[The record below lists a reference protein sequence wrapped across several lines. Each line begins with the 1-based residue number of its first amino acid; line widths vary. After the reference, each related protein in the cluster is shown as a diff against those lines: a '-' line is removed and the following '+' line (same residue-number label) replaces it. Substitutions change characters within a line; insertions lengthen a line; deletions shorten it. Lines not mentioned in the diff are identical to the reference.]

1 MAVIAPTTPERDAVA
16 SDRILKA
23 ATALFCKRGYHGTPV
38 RALARVLHMEAPS
51 LYYRFPSKQEILFA
65 ILDRTL
71 DDLLDGLR
79 EAVATGEG
87 AENRLR
93 AAVRFHVLF
102 HARRRREAFVSHSEL
117 RSLTPANLRRVIAK
131 RDRYEQIFRGLLTAG
146 ARAGSF
152 QVPDVKLTAAAILST
167 CTGVATWFSD
177 GGRLQPEAIAER
189 YVATILRSVERRA
202 NGSRS

>member
-1 MAVIAPTTPERDAVA
+1 MAVIAPATHERDAVT
-16 SDRILKA
+16 SDRILRA
-23 ATALFCKRGYHGTPV
+23 ATALFEKRGYHGTPV

-71 DDLLDGLR
+71 DDLLGGLR
-79 EAVATGEG
+79 EAVAAAEG
-87 AENRLR
+87 AEERLR

-117 RSLTPANLRRVIAK
+117 RSLTSANSRRIIAK
-131 RDRYEQIFRGLLTAG
+131 RDRYEQVFRGLLAAG
-146 ARAGSF
+146 VRLGSF
-152 QVPDVKLTAAAILST
+152 QVPDVKLTTAAILSM
-167 CTGVATWFSD
+167 CTGVATWFSES
-177 GGRLQPEAIAER
+177 GRLQPEAIADR
-189 YVATILRSVERRA
+189 YVESILRSVERRA

>member
-1 MAVIAPTTPERDAVA
+1 MGLLATPSLERDAVA

-23 ATALFCKRGYHGTPV
+23 ATALFCKRGYQGTPV
-38 RALARVLHMEAPS
+38 RALARVLRMEAPS

-71 DDLLDGLR
+71 HDLLDGLR

-87 AENRLR
+87 PEDRLR

-117 RSLTPANLRRVIAK
+117 RSLTPANLRRVVAK
-131 RDRYEQIFRGLLTAG
+131 RDQYERVFRGLLAAG
-146 ARAGSF
+146 VRTGSF
-152 QVPDVKLTAAAILST
+152 QVGDVKLTAAAILSM
-167 CTGVATWFSD
+167 CTGVATWFSE

-189 YVATILRSVERRA
+189 YVDTILRSVERRP

>member
-1 MAVIAPTTPERDAVA
+1 MLAPSTTERDAVA

-23 ATALFCKRGYHGTPV
+23 ATALFCECGYHGTPM
-38 RALARVLHMEAPS
+38 RALARVLRMEAPS

-71 DDLLDGLR
+71 DDLLGGLR
-79 EAVATGEG
+79 EAVATAEGPGE
-87 AENRLR
+87 RLR

-117 RSLTPANLRRVIAK
+117 RSLTAANLRRVITK
-131 RDRYEQIFRGLLTAG
+131 RDQYEQVFRGLLAVG
-146 ARAGSF
+146 VRAGSF
-152 QVPDVKLTAAAILST
+152 HVADVKLTAAAILSM
-167 CTGVATWFSD
+167 CTGVATWFSED
-177 GGRLQPEAIAER
+177 GRLPAEAIAER
-189 YVATILRSVERRA
+189 YVETISRSVERRA

>member
-1 MAVIAPTTPERDAVA
+1 MLAPSTTERDAVA

-23 ATALFCKRGYHGTPV
+23 ATALFCECGYHGTPM
-38 RALARVLHMEAPS
+38 RALARVLRMEAPS

-71 DDLLDGLR
+71 DDLLGGLR
-79 EAVATGEG
+79 EAVATAEG
-87 AENRLR
+87 PEERLR

-117 RSLTPANLRRVIAK
+117 RSLTAANLRRVITK
-131 RDRYEQIFRGLLTAG
+131 RDQYEQVFRGLLVAG

-152 QVPDVKLTAAAILST
+152 QVADVKLTAAAILSM
-167 CTGVATWFSD
+167 CTGVATWFSED
-177 GGRLQPEAIAER
+177 GRLPAEAIAER
-189 YVATILRSVERRA
+189 YVETISRSVERRA